1 MYIVHSFRVQT
12 ILFIYYIQD
21 IAHNFDNIF
30 ISVGF
35 SRKLTDINMFM
46 IKITQLSVTNNTDS
60 FAFFL
65 FFIFAN
71 YYCRGLSRSIIQT
84 SRSLGHSRYFVLSLN
99 YVKTF
104 FLSSPHHS
112 CPHIY
117 KTKWQVLL
125 FSFLYTCFVH
135 FNNVIIVAKF
145 KG

>member
-1 MYIVHSFRVQT
+1 MCIVHSFHAQT
-12 ILFIYYIQD
+12 ILFIYYIHD

-35 SRKLTDINMFM
+35 SHKLTVFYD
-46 IKITQLSVTNNTDS
+46 KNNP
-60 FAFFL
+60 AECNEQHGFFL
-65 FFIFAN
+65 HFLSFFFAN

-84 SRSLGHSRYFVLSLN
+84 SRSLGRSRYFVLSLN

-104 FLSSPHHS
+104 FLSSPHRG
-112 CPHIY
+112 CPRIY
-117 KTKWQVLL
+117 KTKWQVFL

-145 KG
+145 